1 MLSFTA
7 ELKIPKKIKDEVE
20 SQLNPLLIN
29 SSQNPYCADRQVRS
43 FLTCQIR
50 KIKSYFLI
58 NIQLTT

>member
-1 MLSFTA
+1 MNNIPMLSFTA

-43 FLTCQIR
+43 LLTFQDIR
-50 KIKSYFLI
+50 K
-58 NIQLTT
+58 NI